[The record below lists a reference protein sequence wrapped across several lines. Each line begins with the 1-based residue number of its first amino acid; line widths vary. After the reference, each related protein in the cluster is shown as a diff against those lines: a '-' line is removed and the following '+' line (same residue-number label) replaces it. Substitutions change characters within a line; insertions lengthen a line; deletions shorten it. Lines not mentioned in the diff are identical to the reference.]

1 MTLDNPVF
9 EENYRYYLD
18 EIAKVDV
25 TALKDTLG
33 CRAEGRGLVVPFF
46 GRDHR
51 VSRDG
56 FTDAAGQ
63 RPGYVACVVLAKYIL
78 LCPAGAPVGGGWM
91 SFKDF
96 KSTSHFTN
104 VNYFASDT
112 EQKIVKGFA
121 GRLPELA
128 EACQRAGGVPHE
140 EGMPYDLCVRFAALP
155 RVSLLL
161 LFNDRDDE
169 FPAGCKVLF
178 NQQAESYLDPES
190 LAMTGAALAR
200 RLNNA
205 SKKLQ
210 MEDVG

>member
-1 MTLDNPVF
+1 M
-9 EENYRYYLD
+9 
-18 EIAKVDV
+18 

-33 CRAEGRGLVVPFF
+33 CRAEGRRLVVPFF
-46 GRDHR
+46 GREYR

-56 FTDAAGQ
+56 ITDPDGQ

-78 LCPAGAPVGGGWM
+78 RCPPAVPAGGGWM

-112 EQKIVKGFA
+112 EQKIVKDFA

-128 EACQRAGGVPHE
+128 EAGRRAGGVPHE
-140 EGMPYDLCVRFAALP
+140 EGMPYDLGVRFAALP

-190 LAMTGAALAR
+190 LAMTGSLLAKQ
-200 RLNNA
+200 LITA
-205 SKKLQ
+205 GE
-210 MEDVG
+210 MP